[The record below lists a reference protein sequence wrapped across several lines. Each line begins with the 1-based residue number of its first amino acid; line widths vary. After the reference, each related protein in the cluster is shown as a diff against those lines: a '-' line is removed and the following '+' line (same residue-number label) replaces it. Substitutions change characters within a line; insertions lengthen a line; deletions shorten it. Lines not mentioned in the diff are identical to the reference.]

1 MTPTWIKE
9 QEELEV
15 RQSRSISYVPADHL
29 CNSSVSSPLL
39 RLWSVGRWSHWRQ
52 IWGFF
57 SFPNILK
64 PPLRKRNARYLLP
77 GYSLSSRTN
86 DWTMVYSTHHWRHGQ
101 DHSVL
106 YGRVMPNEIM
116 SSTLCKYLCRQVRK
130 RKMKHMSFV
139 HVCSLPHK
147 KKMFFI

>member
-106 YGRVMPNEIM
+106 YGRLMPNEIM
-116 SSTLCKYLCRQVRK
+116 SSTLCKYLCRQVKK
-130 RKMKHMSFV
+130 RKMKHVSFV

-147 KKMFFI
+147 KMFFI